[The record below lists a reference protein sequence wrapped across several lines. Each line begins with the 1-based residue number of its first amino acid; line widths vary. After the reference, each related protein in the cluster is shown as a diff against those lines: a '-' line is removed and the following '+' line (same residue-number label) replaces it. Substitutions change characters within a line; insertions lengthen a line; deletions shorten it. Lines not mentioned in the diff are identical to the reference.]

1 MSEII
6 RVDAMGDTCP
16 IPVVKA
22 KKQLD
27 HVAEGTVV
35 EVHVD
40 NEIAVQNLIKL
51 AKSQRCAC
59 KSEKLEDRHFVVSM
73 WMDEDGAGDGSH
85 IVSAPSQEGAGLE
98 KTVPEKTAPE
108 GDVTAGNPEK
118 NKKQAEYCRPDARTR
133 QIVVIGSGTMGGG
146 NDSLGTVLM
155 KGFLY
160 ALSQMDILPEQI
172 LFYNGGVKWTTEES
186 EVLDDLKSMEAQGV
200 EILSCG
206 TCLDYYR
213 CTDKLMVGQV
223 TNMYSIVE
231 AMMQADKIIRP

>member
-6 RVDAMGDTCP
+6 KVDAIGDTCP

-27 HVAEGTVV
+27 HAIEGAVV

-51 AKSQRCAC
+51 AKSQRCIC
-59 KSEKLEDRHFVVSM
+59 KSLKEGEKHYVVSM
-73 WMDEDGAGDGSH
+73 WLDE
-85 IVSAPSQEGAGLE
+85 EGADAGRHADTDRNADSVPVSGSDGIEAEQEKGMGLQE
-98 KTVPEKTAPE
+98 
-108 GDVTAGNPEK
+108 DVQGVT
-118 NKKQAEYCRPDARTR
+118 CHPDARTR
-133 QIVVIGSGTMGGG
+133 QIVVIASGTMGGG

-155 KGFLY
+155 KGFFY
-160 ALSQMDILPEQI
+160 ALSQMDSLPEKI
-172 LFYNGGVKWTTEES
+172 LFYNGGVKWTAEDS

-213 CTDKLMVGQV
+213 CADKLRVGEV

-231 AMMQADKIIRP
+231 AMMEADKIIRP

>member
-6 RVDAMGDTCP
+6 KVDAMGDTCP

-22 KKQLD
+22 KKELD
-27 HVAEGTVV
+27 HVTEGTVV

-51 AKSQRCAC
+51 AKSQNCAC
-59 KSEKLEDRHFVVSM
+59 KSGKAGEKHFVVRM
-73 WMDEDGAGDGSH
+73 WFGEGREAAAGE
-85 IVSAPSQEGAGLE
+85 QEPAA
-98 KTVPEKTAPE
+98 V
-108 GDVTAGNPEK
+108 
-118 NKKQAEYCRPDARTR
+118 CRPDARTR
-133 QIVVIGSGTMGGG
+133 QIVVIASGTMGGG

-160 ALSQMDILPEQI
+160 ALSQMDALPEKI

-213 CTDKLMVGQV
+213 CADKLMVGQV
-223 TNMYSIVE
+223 TNMYHIVE

>member
-6 RVDAMGDTCP
+6 KVDAIGDACP

-27 HVAEGTVV
+27 HAAEGAVV

-51 AKSQRCAC
+51 AKSQRCVC
-59 KSEKLEDRHFVVSM
+59 KSEKTGDQHFVVSM
-73 WMDEDGAGDGSH
+73 WLDGEVADAGRQPARMPERDEIEPGMAEDM
-85 IVSAPSQEGAGLE
+85 ELLE
-98 KTVPEKTAPE
+98 EKQ
-108 GDVTAGNPEK
+108 DVL
-118 NKKQAEYCRPDARTR
+118 CHPDARTH
-133 QIVVIGSGTMGGG
+133 QIVVIASGTMGVG
-146 NDSLGTVLM
+146 NDGLGAVLM
-155 KGFLY
+155 KGFFY
-160 ALSQMDILPEQI
+160 ALSQMEILPEKI
-172 LFYNGGVKWTTEES
+172 LFYNGGVKWTTEDS
-186 EVLDDLKSMEAQGV
+186 EALEDLKAMEAQGV

-213 CTDKLMVGQV
+213 CADKLMIGEV

-231 AMMQADKIIRP
+231 DMMKADKVIRP

>member
-1 MSEII
+1 MSGIVK
-6 RVDAMGDTCP
+6 VDAMGDTCP
-16 IPVVKA
+16 VPVVKA

-27 HVAEGTVV
+27 HVTEDTVI

-51 AKSQRCAC
+51 AKNQRCAC
-59 KSEKLEDRHFVVSM
+59 KSAKEGDKHFVVSM
-73 WMDEDGAGDGSH
+73 WLDEKAAEEGSG
-85 IVSAPSQEGAGLE
+85 SAPVAKQGTTEPEPAGGLKAPE
-98 KTVPEKTAPE
+98 EADTVP
-108 GDVTAGNPEK
+108 
-118 NKKQAEYCRPDARTR
+118 CRPDARTH
-133 QIVVIGSGTMGGG
+133 QIVVIASGTMGVG
-146 NDSLGTVLM
+146 NDGLGAVLM
-155 KGFLY
+155 KGFFY
-160 ALSQMDILPEQI
+160 ALSQMDILPEKI
-172 LFYNGGVKWTTEES
+172 LFYNGGVKWTTDES

-213 CTDKLMVGQV
+213 CADKLKVGQV